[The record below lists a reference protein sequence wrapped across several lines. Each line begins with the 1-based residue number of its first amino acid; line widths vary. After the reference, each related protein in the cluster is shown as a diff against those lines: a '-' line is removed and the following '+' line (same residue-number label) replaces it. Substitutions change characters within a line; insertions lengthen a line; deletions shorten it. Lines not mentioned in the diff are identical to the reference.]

1 MFLDMLKSAD
11 EKEAFMDLA
20 YWVATADGSL
30 GLPEIKMLDIFSQE
44 TGIGNWRRLQEKP
57 NVVKECTVFDDD
69 LSRKIA
75 YSNLLAIGCVDEF
88 ENGQQTQ
95 AIEKVR
101 EAFSLSPTLAQN
113 YRQWVDIVKGSCLP
127 RNYLD

>member
-1 MFLDMLKSAD
+1 MFLEMLKSSN

-30 GLPEIKMLDIFSQE
+30 GLPEIKILDIFSQE
-44 TGIGNWRRLQEKP
+44 TGIVNWRRRQSKP
-57 NVVKECTVFDDD
+57 GVVEECSVFDDEW
-69 LSRKIA
+69 SRKIA

-88 ENGQQTQ
+88 ENGQQRQ

-101 EAFSLSPTLAQN
+101 EAFALSPAMEQN